1 MSSHIKYEDGFNTQS
16 NKAILWDLMY
26 QNGTFNALPQ
36 DTVEKVKEVFENMV
50 KSNDVGGEDVT
61 AKNKRVLM
69 GMNEHIRTINTAR
82 VLEPR
87 MPITSG
93 ELSTQR
99 RMEFDQNLS
108 KRREEFD
115 SLGQRPVPKEIDFS
129 DKSDT
134 PISGSMDKMLED
146 AIAKRER
153 DFKQVANKQPPP
165 PAPAAPAA
173 TPAPAMVIQPQ
184 QANVELKIGETIE
197 DIGIT
202 SIPVIQSNNN
212 NNNNNNKNKNNN
224 NNNNNKRVSFDDE
237 NTGMNGM
244 VPDSSKIEQVYRM
257 IEKMNKQQEKI
268 ITLLESLNNK

>member
-1 MSSHIKYEDGFNTQS
+1 MSSHIKYEDGFNSQK

-61 AKNKRVLM
+61 TKNKRVLM
-69 GMNEHIRTINTAR
+69 GMNEHIRMINTSR

-99 RMEFDQNLS
+99 RMEFDQNLT

-153 DFKQVANKQPPP
+153 DFKQVANKQPPVATP
-165 PAPAAPAA
+165 AATSAPARPA
-173 TPAPAMVIQPQ
+173 TPAPAMIIQPQ
-184 QANVELKIGETIE
+184 QANVELKIGETIA

-202 SIPVIQSNNN
+202 SIPVVQSNSNSN
-212 NNNNNNKNKNNN
+212 SNS
-224 NNNNNKRVSFDDE
+224 NNNNKRVSFDDE
-237 NTGMNGM
+237 NRGTNGM

-257 IEKMNKQQEKI
+257 IEKMNNQQEKI

>member
-1 MSSHIKYEDGFNTQS
+1 
-16 NKAILWDLMY
+16 
-26 QNGTFNALPQ
+26 
-36 DTVEKVKEVFENMV
+36 
-50 KSNDVGGEDVT
+50 
-61 AKNKRVLM
+61 M

-153 DFKQVANKQPPP
+153 DFKQVANKQPPV
-165 PAPAAPAA
+165 APATSAPATPA

-184 QANVELKIGETIE
+184 QANVELKIGETIA

-202 SIPVIQSNNN
+202 SIPVVQSNSNS
-212 NNNNNNKNKNNN
+212 
-224 NNNNNKRVSFDDE
+224 NNNNKRVSFDDE
-237 NTGMNGM
+237 NRGTNGM

-257 IEKMNKQQEKI
+257 IEKMNNQQEKI
-268 ITLLESLNNK
+268 ITLLETLNNK

>member
-1 MSSHIKYEDGFNTQS
+1 MSSHIKYEDGFNTQA

-134 PISGSMDKMLED
+134 PISGSMDRMLED

-153 DFKQVANKQPPP
+153 DFKQVSNKQPPP
-165 PAPAAPAA
+165 PATSATSPPA
-173 TPAPAMVIQPQ
+173 TSVTSAPAMVIQPQ

-202 SIPVIQSNNN
+202 SIPVVQSNNN
-212 NNNNNNKNKNNN
+212 NNNNS
-224 NNNNNKRVSFDDE
+224 NNKRVSFDDE

>member
-1 MSSHIKYEDGFNTQS
+1 MSSHIKYEDGFNSQK

-61 AKNKRVLM
+61 TKNKRVLM
-69 GMNEHIRTINTAR
+69 GMNEHIRMINTSR

-99 RMEFDQNLS
+99 RMEFDQNLT

-134 PISGSMDKMLED
+134 PISGSMDRMLED

-153 DFKQVANKQPPP
+153 DFKQVANKQPPVATS
-165 PAPAAPAA
+165 APATSAPARPA
-173 TPAPAMVIQPQ
+173 TPAPAMIIQPQ
-184 QANVELKIGETIE
+184 QANVELKIGETIA

-202 SIPVIQSNNN
+202 SIPVVQSNSNS
-212 NNNNNNKNKNNN
+212 
-224 NNNNNKRVSFDDE
+224 NNNNKRVSFDDE
-237 NTGMNGM
+237 NRGTNGM

-257 IEKMNKQQEKI
+257 IEKMNNQQEKI